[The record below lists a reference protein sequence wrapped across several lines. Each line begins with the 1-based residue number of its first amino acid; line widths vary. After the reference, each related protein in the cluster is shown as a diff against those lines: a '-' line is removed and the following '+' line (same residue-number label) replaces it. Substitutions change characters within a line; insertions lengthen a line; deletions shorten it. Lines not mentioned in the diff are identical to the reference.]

1 MNKLILILLGFS
13 LSVSTLKANDLNEGS
28 DDVSFFQT
36 TSNPGTGGS
45 SDGDGDGDGNPMDN
59 DDYATA
65 PIDDYYPLLFL
76 GAIGLALYYKKDLQN
91 IVTK

>member
-36 TSNPGTGGS
+36 TSNPGTGGG
-45 SDGDGDGDGNPMDN
+45 SDGDGDGDGDPMDN
-59 DDYATA
+59 DDYA

>member
-13 LSVSTLKANDLNEGS
+13 LSVSTLKANDLNEDS
-28 DDVSFFQT
+28 DDISFFQT
-36 TSNPGTGGS
+36 TSNPGTGGG
-45 SDGDGDGDGNPMDN
+45 SDGDGDPMDN
-59 DDYATA
+59 DDYV